1 MAVTNAATGAASGA
15 ALGSVVPGVGTLIG
29 GALGGLA
36 GIFGG
41 GGSSKV
47 SLGDLS
53 DSGQSAQG
61 YIDELLKQQYGML
74 GAGPGQSDVAGAYH
88 SSMDLAKLFQQYAQ
102 TGGLPSQQQTEYAG
116 GVANNLYAGQQAQLN
131 NSFLQQRTDANRSA
145 AALGRA
151 PNDPVLLAKL
161 AQAQSQQQQ
170 VLSGQQRGTAQELA
184 LALPGQQLGYAM
196 QGNQLLQGLAS
207 QAFSNRAA
215 VLGQGQQ
222 LVNTERNVTS
232 NTNSQVG
239 GGFGGA
245 LVGAVGGAAAG
256 TNNSFLNNL
265 FSRSAAPAFSGGQ

>member
-1 MAVTNAATGAASGA
+1 MASATGALSGAASGA

-29 GALGGLA
+29 GAVGGLA
-36 GIFGG
+36 GLFGA
-41 GGSSKV
+41 GGSSSK

-53 DSGQSAQG
+53 PSGQNAQG

-74 GAGPGQSDVAGAYH
+74 GAGPGQSDVAGAYQ
-88 SSMDLAKLFQQYAQ
+88 SSLDLAKLFQQYAQ
-102 TGGLPSQQQTEYAG
+102 NGGLPNQQQTDYAG

-131 NSFLQQRTDANRSA
+131 NTFTQQRTDANRSA

-151 PNDPVLLAKL
+151 PNDPILLAKL

-215 VLGQGQQ
+215 ILGQGQQ
-222 LVNTERNVTS
+222 LVNTERAVTS
-232 NTNSQVG
+232 NTSTQLG

-245 LVGAVGGAAAG
+245 LSGFVGGAAAG

-265 FSRSAAPAFSGGQ
+265 FSGAQKPAFGG